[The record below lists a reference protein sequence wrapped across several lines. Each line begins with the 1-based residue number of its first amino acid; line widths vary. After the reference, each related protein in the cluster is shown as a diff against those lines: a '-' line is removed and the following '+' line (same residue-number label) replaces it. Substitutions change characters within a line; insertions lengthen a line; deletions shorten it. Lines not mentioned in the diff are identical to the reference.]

1 MDKKQ
6 QREQRINY
14 IFLITGCLTVIGL
27 LLIYREGLVWFTSAR
42 WSTVPVISW
51 VSISAILGIA
61 LVVQY
66 FFFMLLRY
74 SVLKYFVLWF
84 IPAIW
89 LFNNGIVAMHH
100 FLDWTTDIVSPVG
113 WIPLGDLLGWLL
125 SAVYLPLLVA
135 SGVVVAII
143 DSSSSMLT
151 QACYYAGIA
160 LDVIDVSPWNIVSY
174 CMNYISVLW
183 DLITN
188 SFMQEIAAQQ
198 TSNRAFL
205 EFNLSNTFSLP
216 YWVLSIGY
224 SLTCII
230 I

>member
-6 QREQRINY
+6 QREIRINY
-14 IFLITGCLTVIGL
+14 SLLITGCLVVIGL

-42 WSTVPVISW
+42 WSAVSVVSW

-61 LVVQY
+61 LVLQY

-84 IPAIW
+84 IPVIW
-89 LFNNGIVAMHH
+89 LFNNGIVAMHR

-135 SGVVVAII
+135 TGVIVAII

-160 LDVIDVSPWNIVSY
+160 IDVFDVSPWNIVSF

-188 SFMQEIAAQQ
+188 SFVQEIAVQHTA
-198 TSNRAFL
+198 NRQFL

-230 I
+230 L